1 MQHLKLLYHY
11 MTRCPGKAAVLGFLL
26 GAFITSALLDERSI
40 WTISQRWMNSL
51 NSSTELKLTFPI
63 ATFSGSVNSQVADNH
78 SSINKGLSMPGS
90 DELSKDRRGFH
101 ITEATQSGI
110 LENGMVDDDNPLKN
124 LLLDRWATSH
134 HLKLVHINET
144 TDFTRESVS
153 SILLESVQPP
163 HLRDCRALTKR
174 NVRLDSRSKAG
185 KRPRWLLWK
194 GLMGIQLGKSMDLE
208 DTGEE
213 MLYAEKSL
221 VDGPYPPW
229 VKGGDEDNLPRTRR
243 VQRDLWLHQH
253 PVNCSD
259 PKLRFLIADWERE
272 PGYGIGAQIAAM
284 IGILAIAMNEN
295 RILVTGYLNRADHED
310 CSGHKRSHWSCYFFP
325 ETSNEC
331 RARALGL
338 ASRNDSW
345 QNGIITSKE
354 QYNSKDIWLGKIPQ
368 HWGKPWE
375 QMQPT
380 TEVDGKLLLHHRAAD
395 RRWWRAQVT
404 PARNLSAIEM
414 YVWVDHEP
422 WTPNPLISIH
432 IRQGDKASEMKVVRL
447 EKYMELVQ
455 RLRERFPNA
464 KDIWLSTEMQDIIEG
479 SGQIP
484 GWNFYYTNITRQYGN
499 TSMAMY
505 EASLGRK
512 ASSNNAFVNFL
523 MAEEADFFIGA
534 LGSTWCFLIDGMR
547 STGGKV
553 MAGYMSVNKDRFW

>member
-1 MQHLKLLYHY
+1 MAIVERPYGNP
-11 MTRCPGKAAVLGFLL
+11 TRQVNG
-26 GAFITSALLDERSI
+26 
-40 WTISQRWMNSL
+40 
-51 NSSTELKLTFPI
+51 
-63 ATFSGSVNSQVADNH
+63 SGRY
-78 SSINKGLSMPGS
+78 
-90 DELSKDRRGFH
+90 RRGNAVCR
-101 ITEATQSGI
+101 EELG
-110 LENGMVDDDNPLKN
+110 
-124 LLLDRWATSH
+124 RWALST
-134 HLKLVHINET
+134 
-144 TDFTRESVS
+144 
-153 SILLESVQPP
+153 
-163 HLRDCRALTKR
+163 
-174 NVRLDSRSKAG
+174 
-185 KRPRWLLWK
+185 
-194 GLMGIQLGKSMDLE
+194 MDQ
-208 DTGEE
+208 
-213 MLYAEKSL
+213 
-221 VDGPYPPW
+221 

-395 RRWWRAQVT
+395 RRWWRAQAVRYLMRYPSEYLCVLLNHARHKAFGAKAAEMVLQSRQAKQVT